1 MRVAIGFEYD
11 GTDYVGWQSQKSGVG
26 VQSIVENAI
35 GVVANEPV
43 NVVCAGRTD
52 TGVHAA
58 GQVVHFD
65 TAANRS
71 ARGWVL
77 GINSN
82 LPDDVSAMW
91 ALEVS
96 DDFHARFSA
105 INRSYTYMILNQPV
119 RSALLRRKAWWIHAD
134 LDVNAM
140 QSAANSLL
148 GRHDFSSFRAAG
160 CQAHTP
166 IREISVLSV
175 IRQGKWISI
184 HVQANAFLQHMVRNI
199 TGVLVAIGKGEK
211 SHDWAAEILAAR
223 DRTKGGI
230 AAPPHGLTLV
240 GVTYPDQFAIPA
252 NSAVNEIRL

>member
-1 MRVAIGFEYD
+1 MRVAIGIEYD
-11 GTDYVGWQSQKSGVG
+11 GSSYVGWQSQKSGVG
-26 VQSIVENAI
+26 IQSLVEKSI
-35 GVVANEPV
+35 GVVANEPIK
-43 NVVCAGRTD
+43 VVCAGRTD

-65 TAANRS
+65 TKANRS
-71 ARGWVL
+71 ERGWVL

-82 LPDDVSAMW
+82 LPDDVSARW
-91 ALEVS
+91 AVEVS
-96 DDFHARFSA
+96 EEFHARFSA
-105 INRSYTYMILNQPV
+105 TSRSYTYQILNQTV
-119 RSALLRRKAWWIHAD
+119 RSALLHRKAWWVHAD
-134 LDVNAM
+134 LDADAM
-140 QSAANSLL
+140 QLAANDLL

-166 IREISVLSV
+166 VREITVLSI
-175 IRQGKWISI
+175 IRQDKWIRI

-211 SHDWAAEILAAR
+211 PHNWAAEVLAAR
-223 DRTKGGI
+223 DRTKGGV

-240 GVTYPDQFAIPA
+240 GVTYPEQFAIPA